1 LSDAVRII
9 GLGAGGHAKAVL
21 DVLAAVGGFEVV
33 GLLDPRPEIVG
44 TTVAGAPVL
53 GDDSLLSRQYDEGVR
68 AAFIGL
74 GGIGNTQPRRRLY
87 DLAVAER
94 FEVVSVRHPS
104 AVVSR
109 SARIGSGATLMPLAA
124 IGPDCS
130 IADDVIINT
139 GAVVEHDCHIGSH
152 VHVASS
158 ATIASGVTV
167 GDGVHIGAG
176 ATIRQAISVGTGA
189 VVGAGAVVVHD
200 VEPGVVVV
208 GVPASVLRSADAS

>member
-1 LSDAVRII
+1 LSEAVRII

-33 GLLDPRPEIVG
+33 GLLDPRRELVG
-44 TTVAGAPVL
+44 TTVGGAPVL

-74 GGIGNTQPRRRLY
+74 GGVGNTQPRRRLY
-87 DLAVAER
+87 DLALSEG
-94 FEVVSVRHPS
+94 FEVVSIRHPS
-104 AVVSR
+104 AVISA

-124 IGPDCS
+124 VGADCS

-139 GAVVEHDCHIGSH
+139 GAVVEHDCRVGAH

-158 ATIASGVTV
+158 ATVTSGVTV
-167 GDGVHIGAG
+167 DDCVHIGAG
-176 ATIRQAISVGTGA
+176 ATIRQGISIGVGA
-189 VVGAGAVVVHD
+189 VVGAGAVVVRD

-208 GVPASVLRSADAS
+208 GVPASVLRSAGGS